1 MILTDTELPGV
12 KLIEPVT
19 FEDERGV
26 FYESFN
32 LERFRM
38 KSRLS
43 TVDFVQDNHSVS
55 KAGVLRGI
63 HYQMDPMAQGKL
75 VRVIS
80 GEVFDVAVDLRRES
94 KFFGQYVSVIL
105 SADNRKQIWI
115 PDGFGHAFLTL
126 SDRAEVMYKTTN
138 YYSSVHEVCIKW
150 DDPDLAIEWPQ
161 LSQKIVLSEKDAQGL
176 SLGQAELF

>member
-1 MILTDTELPGV
+1 
-12 KLIEPVT
+12 
-19 FEDERGV
+19 
-26 FYESFN
+26 
-32 LERFRM
+32 
-38 KSRLS
+38 
-43 TVDFVQDNHSVS
+43 VQDNHSVS

-115 PDGFGHAFLTL
+115 PEGFGHAFLTL
-126 SDRAEVMYKTTN
+126 SDRAEVIYKTTN

-161 LSQKIVLSEKDAQGL
+161 LSQKLVLSEKDAQGL